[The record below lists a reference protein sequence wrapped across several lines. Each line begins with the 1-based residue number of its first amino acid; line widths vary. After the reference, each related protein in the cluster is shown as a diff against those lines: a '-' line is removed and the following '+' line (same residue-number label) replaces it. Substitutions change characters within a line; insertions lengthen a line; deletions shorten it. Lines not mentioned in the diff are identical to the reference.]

1 MQIELEFYTILSIDS
16 FYASKYPLHAQN
28 HRWMNLI
35 DKTTDQL
42 EPFAVF
48 TFQNNMRKKDGARN
62 VSKTIHADARRGR
75 RANRSGFERTNAV
88 PSFHRGERR
97 ARDVEGTEQ
106 GRRTRD
112 NEQQRPVS
120 MQRLSEEALRRH
132 AAQMR
137 EQRERA
143 ARMKNALKKEMDD
156 FVQTGPKVRPV
167 SWVRGGGN
175 AKQDFEVLFKARR
188 ASLSSNERL
197 EGTE

>member
-1 MQIELEFYTILSIDS
+1 
-16 FYASKYPLHAQN
+16 
-28 HRWMNLI
+28 
-35 DKTTDQL
+35 
-42 EPFAVF
+42 
-48 TFQNNMRKKDGARN
+48 
-62 VSKTIHADARRGR
+62 
-75 RANRSGFERTNAV
+75 
-88 PSFHRGERR
+88 
-97 ARDVEGTEQ
+97 
-106 GRRTRD
+106 
-112 NEQQRPVS
+112 

-175 AKQDFEVLFKARR
+175 AKQDFEVLLKARR